1 MVSYPDD
8 IYQMIAELDAGI
20 VPTRI
25 FLKKTAGKQ
34 DPFEG
39 IPVCDARKLKRKWRK
54 LKKKYR
60 VKNTGICNA
69 SFVIRVSLGVEYEKS
84 L

>member
-1 MVSYPDD
+1 MLDNMLVLL
-8 IYQMIAELDAGI
+8 IYHMITSILSI
-20 VPTRI
+20 SRI